1 MEQLATCIDCV
12 IIAQDLPCWG
22 RSRSFQTLIQVV
34 HWFDDQHA
42 CASRLCSRLVW
53 VQNCQQVVV
62 GAALNVVFVEDLEL
76 HSLHAGYF
84 AGSSPQQLAWRR
96 PPSLELPILARIA

>member
-42 CASRLCSRLVW
+42 CASRLCSRLVL
-53 VQNCQQVVV
+53 VRNCQQVVV
-62 GAALNVVFVEDLEL
+62 GAALTVVFVEDLGSRNLRE
-76 HSLHAGYF
+76 GYF
-84 AGSSPQQLAWRR
+84 AGSSPQQLAWQL
-96 PPSLELPILARIA
+96 PPSLEQPILARIA